1 MQEQHNA
8 LCNIINQIH
17 GLEAKLMT
25 SDENQ
30 ILSRRFQRI
39 KKSFE
44 ELNLFVYNPM
54 GEDYSETRLD
64 CEASISGESSENLK
78 IIEVIKPVIY
88 FKIEDNNELIQ
99 RAVVIAEGAG
109 DEN

>member
-17 GLEAKLMT
+17 SLEAKLMT
-25 SDENQ
+25 SEDNQ
-30 ILSRRFQRI
+30 TLSRRFQRI

-44 ELNLFVYNPM
+44 ELKLFVHNPI

-64 CEASISGESSENLK
+64 CEASISGESSEHLK
-78 IIEVIKPVIY
+78 IIEVIKPLIY
-88 FKIEDNNELIQ
+88 FKNGEDNELIQ
-99 RAVVIAEGAG
+99 RAVVIAEGGG
-109 DEN
+109 D

>member
-1 MQEQHNA
+1 MQEQHKS

-17 GLEAKLMT
+17 SLEAKLMS
-25 SDENQ
+25 SDEHKT
-30 ILSRRFQRI
+30 LDRRFQRI

-44 ELNLFVYNPM
+44 DMNLFIHNPI
-54 GEDYSETRLD
+54 GEAYTETRLD

-88 FKIEDNNELIQ
+88 FKNEDDNEIIQ
-99 RAVVIAEGAG
+99 RAVVIAEGAASAT
-109 DEN
+109 